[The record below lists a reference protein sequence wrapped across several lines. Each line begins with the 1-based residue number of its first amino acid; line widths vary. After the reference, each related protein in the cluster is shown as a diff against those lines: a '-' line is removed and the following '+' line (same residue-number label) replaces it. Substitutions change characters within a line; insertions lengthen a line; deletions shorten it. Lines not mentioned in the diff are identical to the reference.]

1 VSLSLPELYFRVKEN
16 GASVFR
22 VVTDTRQNRMD
33 LVQIA
38 NANVRNGEIRPQGGE
53 TPTDTEETEIRNWIE
68 ARRDELGA
76 RQMQDID
83 RTLDFLNLST
93 QWAQTKATEEE
104 LEAVSDRL
112 LLAMHDLR
120 TVLVRKKADRLLKD
134 RDDD

>member
-1 VSLSLPELYFRVKEN
+1 MTLSLPDLYFRVKEN

-22 VVTDTRQNRMD
+22 VVMDTRLNRMD

-53 TPTDTEETEIRNWIE
+53 TPTETEEGQIVAWIE
-68 ARRDELGA
+68 QRRAELAA
-76 RQMQDID
+76 RQLQDID
-83 RTLDFLNLST
+83 RTVDFLNQST
-93 QWAQTKATEEE
+93 QWAQAKATEEE

-120 TVLVRKKADRLLKD
+120 TVLVRKKADKLMKERGQD
-134 RDDD
+134 

>member
-1 VSLSLPELYFRVKEN
+1 MTLSLPDLYFRVKDN

-53 TPTDTEETEIRNWIE
+53 TPTETEAAQINAWIE
-68 ARRDELGA
+68 KRRDELAA
-76 RQMQDID
+76 RHLQDID
-83 RTLDFLNLST
+83 RTVDFLNQST
-93 QWAQTKATEEE
+93 QWAQSKATDEE
-104 LEAVSDRL
+104 LQAVSDRL

-120 TVLVRKKADRLLKD
+120 TVLVRKKADKLMKD
-134 RDDD
+134 RGED

>member
-1 VSLSLPELYFRVKEN
+1 MSLSLPNLYFRVKEN

-38 NANVRNGEIRPQGGE
+38 NANVRNGEIRAQGGQSP
-53 TPTDTEETEIRNWIE
+53 TPDEEKEIQAWIE
-68 ARRDELGA
+68 ARRTTLA
-76 RQMQDID
+76 HRHMQDID

-93 QWAQTKATEEE
+93 QWVQSKATDAE

-120 TVLVRKKADRLLKD
+120 TVLVRKKADKLMKD
-134 RDDD
+134 RYSD

>member
-1 VSLSLPELYFRVKEN
+1 MPNLYFRVKEN

-38 NANVRNGEIRPQGGE
+38 NANVRNGEIRAQGGQSP
-53 TPTDTEETEIRNWIE
+53 TPDEEKEIQAWIE
-68 ARRDELGA
+68 ARRTTLA
-76 RQMQDID
+76 HRHMQDID

-93 QWAQTKATEEE
+93 QWVQSKATDAE

-120 TVLVRKKADRLLKD
+120 TVLVRKKADKLMKD
-134 RDDD
+134 RYSD

>member
-1 VSLSLPELYFRVKEN
+1 MSLSLPDLYFRIKEN

-53 TPTDTEETEIRNWIE
+53 TPTAEEEAEIRAWIE
-68 ARRDELGA
+68 TRRADLAARHL
-76 RQMQDID
+76 QDID
-83 RTLDFLNLST
+83 RTIDFLNLST
-93 QWAQTKATEEE
+93 QWAQSKATEDD

-120 TVLVRKKADRLLKD
+120 TVIVRKKADRLMKE
-134 RDDD
+134 RDDG

>member
-1 VSLSLPELYFRVKEN
+1 MSLSLPNLYFRVKEN

-38 NANVRNGEIRPQGGE
+38 NANVRNGEIRAQGGQSP
-53 TPTDTEETEIRNWIE
+53 TPDEEKEIQAWIE
-68 ARRDELGA
+68 ARRTTLA
-76 RQMQDID
+76 HRHMQDID

-93 QWAQTKATEEE
+93 QWVQSKATDAE

-120 TVLVRKKADRLLKD
+120 AVLVRKKADKLMKD
-134 RDDD
+134 RDSD